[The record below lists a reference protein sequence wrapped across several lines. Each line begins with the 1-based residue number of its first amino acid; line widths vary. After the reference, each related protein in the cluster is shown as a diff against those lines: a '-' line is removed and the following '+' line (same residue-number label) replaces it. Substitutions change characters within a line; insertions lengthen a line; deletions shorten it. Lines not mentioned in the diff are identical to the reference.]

1 MSKFRKVKVCGVD
14 YTLYGMAEHAK
25 LNKMTMQRDSHP
37 YFIPTDEGHYV
48 KARDNLWYHAMKLIR
63 SMMCNG
69 FGNHIYIAEARK
81 QTAPKLGDHPAD
93 TFYHEMRSL
102 FIRNLLRDDASY
114 HRIHKHIK
122 SALRRYFASAQI
134 RCKNHSYFMTDD
146 ETTAAGGDDGSPF
159 FNYDLKYYLRF
170 RNYVMCY
177 VVGYYPAWPF
187 ISEVATKS
195 IARSVQDQKWHG
207 NLTGIGPKQYYPDSY
222 YSNPVNDKVGSV
234 FQDNEQS
241 LLEIFSRLKR
251 KATKVVNGLHGL
263 QTYSSSAR
271 DVLSKYIPDEVV
283 RMGLNIM
290 ADYLGHMMARV
301 FMGCIRIT
309 REDTKND
316 DPASV
321 FNDECGWTYGILSV
335 DMTFGS
341 KSAPSDPRLARRQ
354 SDYESGLAIKPTS
367 YQSEWNAHFRK
378 HRYCIQ
384 SPKNLPTVT
393 RCLVKSRTMH
403 NYMYNTHTPSQRNA
417 IASGMMWFKGVDAGF
432 KFEYLLDDMYSTKI
446 DNTTFGRSCVS
457 VYQEDKKGRRGWDD
471 ARMSSGL
478 SSPLDREVS
487 HALNFIGTPAYEKH
501 PYISGT
507 RSIRSMFVTPRFFDR
522 VFARGLT
529 WSGGMTTHVYSKPRD
544 IGSDMIVYEGVRIDH
559 GCDMSNMGATQ
570 FQKYVD
576 SSRDTVSQHQRV
588 FVKHKPTGV
597 TFAIKCDTMKPVTVD
612 MVNGRKVFNNLP
624 RYEDVC
630 QHEVSKEITEA
641 FSSFLAEMETM
652 DSMRIFSTD
661 GRHMHDSLEED
672 LGTKQGFNLVKM
684 KTKYLNMEYDLT
696 DPMIATNARALV
708 KKLYKDSGNA
718 IATAHDCRNLAGHI
732 IAPMLFNHAINC
744 FNSIFIRCH
753 DNLYMSRSG
762 AKDNSKFDNH
772 ANDTYRIVVADS
784 HGSAVTEHVFP
795 WCYTVD
801 RMKNEDMQLRNDVI
815 EVGKSFI
822 SSTDFPSV
830 IRSKTICN
838 K

>member
-1 MSKFRKVKVCGVD
+1 MTDQELRLAAD
-14 YTLYGMAEHAK
+14 YT
-25 LNKMTMQRDSHP
+25 
-37 YFIPTDEGHYV
+37 
-48 KARDNLWYHAMKLIR
+48 
-63 SMMCNG
+63 
-69 FGNHIYIAEARK
+69 
-81 QTAPKLGDHPAD
+81 HPA
-93 TFYHEMRSL
+93 E
-102 FIRNLLRDDASY
+102 
-114 HRIHKHIK
+114 RIE
-122 SALRRYFASAQI
+122 
-134 RCKNHSYFMTDD
+134 NH
-146 ETTAAGGDDGSPF
+146 
-159 FNYDLKYYLRF
+159 DLKHYLGF
-170 RNYVMCY
+170 RNYVICY

-195 IARSVQDQKWHG
+195 MARSAEDSRWHG
-207 NLTGIGPKQYYPDSY
+207 NVAGIRAKPYYPDRY
-222 YSNPVNDKVGSV
+222 YSNPDNDKVGSV
-234 FQDNEQS
+234 FQDNEQA
-241 LLEIFSRLKR
+241 LLEIFGKLKR

-271 DVLSKYIPDEVV
+271 DVLNKYIPDEVV

-290 ADYLGHMMARV
+290 ADYVGHMMARV

-309 REDTKND
+309 REDTKNGHPTCIFD
-316 DPASV
+316 
-321 FNDECGWTYGILSV
+321 DECGWTYGILSV
-335 DMTFGS
+335 DMTFGTT
-341 KSAPSDPRLARRQ
+341 KSTPSDARLARRQ

-403 NYMYNTHTPSQRNA
+403 NYMYNTQTPSQQNA
-417 IASGMMWFKGVDAGF
+417 TASGMMWFKGVDAGF

-457 VYQEDKKGRRGWDD
+457 VYQEDKKGRRGWNY
-471 ARMSSGL
+471 AQMSSGL

-487 HALNFIGTPAYEKH
+487 HALNFIGTPAYEKN

-612 MVNGRKVFNNLP
+612 MVNGRKVFSNLP
-624 RYEDVC
+624 RYDDVC

-652 DSMRIFSTD
+652 DSMRIFSTE

-708 KKLYKDSGNA
+708 KKLHRESGNA

-753 DNLYMSRSG
+753 DNLYMSRTG
-762 AKDNSKFDNH
+762 PKDNSKFDNH

>member
-1 MSKFRKVKVCGVD
+1 MFRKVKVCGVN

-48 KARDNLWYHAMKLIR
+48 KARDQLWYYAMKFAQGVMR
-63 SMMCNG
+63 NG
-69 FGNHIYIAEARK
+69 FGSYSNYRVASQNYKESSN
-81 QTAPKLGDHPAD
+81 HPAD
-93 TFYHEMRSL
+93 VFYGEMRSL
-102 FIRNLLRDDASY
+102 FMRNLLRDDASY
-114 HRIHKHIK
+114 HRMHKHIK

-146 ETTAAGGDDGSPF
+146 ETGAAGCDDGSPF

-170 RNYVMCY
+170 RNYVICY

-222 YSNPVNDKVGSV
+222 YSNPDNDKVGSV
-234 FQDNEQS
+234 FQDNEQA
-241 LLEIFSRLKR
+241 LLEIFGKLKR

-271 DVLSKYIPDEVV
+271 DVLNKYIPDEVV

-290 ADYLGHMMARV
+290 ADYVGHMMARV

-309 REDTKND
+309 REDTKSD

-335 DMTFGS
+335 DMTFGTT
-341 KSAPSDPRLARRQ
+341 KSTPSDPRLARRQ
-354 SDYESGLAIKPTS
+354 SDYESGLAIKPIS

-403 NYMYNTHTPSQRNA
+403 NYMYNTQTPSQKNA
-417 IASGMMWFKGVDAGF
+417 VASGMMWFKGVDAGF

-559 GCDMSNMGATQ
+559 GCDMGNMGATQ

-612 MVNGRKVFNNLP
+612 MVNGRKVFSNLP
-624 RYEDVC
+624 RYDDVC
-630 QHEVSKEITEA
+630 QHEVSKEITDA

-652 DSMRIFSTD
+652 DSMRIFSTE

-708 KKLYKDSGNA
+708 KKLHRESGNA

-753 DNLYMSRSG
+753 DNLYMSRTG

>member
-1 MSKFRKVKVCGVD
+1 MCKVRKVKVCGVD

-48 KARDNLWYHAMKLIR
+48 KARDQLWYHAMKFAQGVMR
-63 SMMCNG
+63 NG
-69 FGNHIYIAEARK
+69 FGSYSNYRVANQGYKESSN
-81 QTAPKLGDHPAD
+81 HPAD
-93 TFYHEMRSL
+93 VFYAEMRSL
-102 FIRNLLRDDASY
+102 FMRNLLRDDASY

-122 SALRRYFASAQI
+122 SALRRYFASAQS
-134 RCKNHSYFMTDD
+134 RCKSHSYFMTDK
-146 ETTAAGGDDGSPF
+146 ELWLAADYTHPIT
-159 FNYDLKYYLRF
+159 NHDLKHYLGF
-170 RNYVMCY
+170 RNYVVCY

-195 IARSVQDQKWHG
+195 DARSVQDSRWHG
-207 NLTGIGPKQYYPDSY
+207 NLTGIATKQYYPDSY
-222 YSNPVNDKVGSV
+222 YSNPDNDKVGSV
-234 FQDNEQS
+234 FQDNEQA
-241 LLEIFSRLKR
+241 LLEIFGKLKR

-271 DVLSKYIPDEVV
+271 DVLNKYIPDEVV

-290 ADYLGHMMARV
+290 ADYVGHMMARV

-309 REDTKND
+309 REDTKNGHPTCIFD
-316 DPASV
+316 
-321 FNDECGWTYGILSV
+321 DECGWTYGILSV
-335 DMTFGS
+335 DMTFGTT
-341 KSAPSDPRLARRQ
+341 KSTPSDARLARRQ

-403 NYMYNTHTPSQRNA
+403 NYMYNTQTPSQQNA
-417 IASGMMWFKGVDAGF
+417 TASGMMWFKGVDAGF

-501 PYISGT
+501 PYISGV

-612 MVNGRKVFNNLP
+612 MVNGRKVFSNLP
-624 RYEDVC
+624 RYDDVC

-652 DSMRIFSTD
+652 DSMRIFSTE

-708 KKLYKDSGNA
+708 KKLHRESGNA

-753 DNLYMSRSG
+753 DNLYMSRTG
-762 AKDNSKFDNH
+762 PKDNSKFDDH

-801 RMKNEDMQLRNDVI
+801 RWKNEDMQLRNDVI